1 MVRAD
6 VVGRKV
12 ARATVWLADASA
24 ILSRPREEYVAD
36 RRQRDLASFYL
47 QLAIQEAID
56 LAAHWI
62 SEEGWTP
69 PADASATFD
78 VLAERGAIDRE
89 LATAMR
95 AAVGVRN
102 RIAHGYAGLDH
113 DRLHAEASAGVRG
126 VERFLAAIA
135 AAARI

>member
-1 MVRAD
+1 VIRAD

-12 ARATVWLADASA
+12 ARATVWL
-24 ILSRPREEYVAD
+24 
-36 RRQRDLASFYL
+36 
-47 QLAIQEAID
+47 
-56 LAAHWI
+56 
-62 SEEGWTP
+62 
-69 PADASATFD
+69 ADASATFD

-113 DRLHAEASAGVRG
+113 DRLHAKASAGVRG